1 MNNVKDITPV
11 RVLSLFNG
19 YSGGMMALEMAG
31 IPVEVY
37 YSSEVDKY
45 ANKATQAIFPNTI
58 QLGDVVA
65 LRQLLSLEV
74 SSLEYLTTRNDLFDE
89 SYLVHLNHIID
100 IKTKGVDFVFGGSPC
115 QGFSM
120 AGKQLNF
127 EDERSALFFEFVKI
141 KEILNP
147 RFWLLEN
154 VRMKKHIENAISKIL
169 GKKPYKINSNLVS
182 AQNRYRLYWSN
193 IRLTTIPKDQKILLK
208 DILEPLE
215 NVDEKYYMK
224 NIKNL
229 NFKGLNINSK
239 SKCLRSSRAVTATDK
254 HNYDIVK
261 IDLKGKPKK
270 TQNKSSCLTGG
281 GNSGGYHSDMDV
293 LCCRQVGRHFV
304 NGKRKDKKGA
314 KCEQV
319 LEPRNDQKTNCLSTI
334 QKDNVIIQK
343 SRGFNKGG
351 LFENKSPTLT
361 SNSFEH
367 NNHVVQRKIIP
378 VNPKLEDGKQ
388 TKMQDRI
395 FDTDGISPC
404 LTSFSNKLNILQR
417 KNYLQVVRNGNQS
430 QNDRIHFTENK
441 MCALTASRTETKLNI
456 IHNYIFRR
464 LTPRECGRLQTIP
477 ENHIDIMLNCG
488 VSDSQIYKMLGN
500 GWTVAVI
507 AFIFSK
513 AKF

>member
-1 MNNVKDITPV
+1 MNDLKPV

-19 YSGGMMALEMAG
+19 YSGGMMALESAG
-31 IPVEVY
+31 IPVETY
-37 YSSEVDKY
+37 YSSEIDKY
-45 ANKATQAIFPNTI
+45 ANKVTQAIFPNTI
-58 QLGDVVA
+58 QLGDVVM
-65 LRQLLSLEV
+65 LRKLLELTIEELESLK
-74 SSLEYLTTRNDLFDE
+74 SGDSRLLFNN
-89 SYLVHLNHIID
+89 SYFADVIYKINIHIIGHVID

-141 KEILNP
+141 KDILQP

-215 NVDEKYYMK
+215 DVDEKYFLSEKMIDFITNPMRLK
-224 NIKNL
+224 
-229 NFKGLNINSK
+229 KGYTAIN
-239 SKCLRSSRAVTATDK
+239 
-254 HNYDIVK
+254 
-261 IDLKGKPKK
+261 PKK
-270 TQNKSSCLTGG
+270 STCLTARMYASWNGTFWS
-281 GNSGGYHSDMDV
+281 NSGGYHSDMDV
-293 LCCRQVGRHFV
+293 LCVPSALVEVRSEE
-304 NGKRKDKKGA
+304 GKRIRKENCKKGKDTNPYRA
-314 KCEQV
+314 KELQ
-319 LEPRNDQKTNCLSTI
+319 LRKDGKSNCLMATNLP
-334 QKDNVIIQK
+334 KDNMIIQK

-351 LFENKSPTLT
+351 LFEEKSPTLT

-367 NNHVVQRKIIP
+367 NNHV
-378 VNPKLEDGKQ
+378 
-388 TKMQDRI
+388 
-395 FDTDGISPC
+395 
-404 LTSFSNKLNILQR
+404 LQR

-477 ENHIDIMLNCG
+477 EKYIDIMLSCG

-500 GWTVAVI
+500 GWTVEII

-513 AKF
+513 TKF

>member
-1 MNNVKDITPV
+1 MNDVKEITPV

-58 QLGDVVA
+58 QLGDVVM
-65 LRQLLSLEV
+65 LRILLELTNKELEILKKGETKLLFNH
-74 SSLEYLTTRNDLFDE
+74 SGFANIIHKITDHNDKLTESFIDLIGH
-89 SYLVHLNHIID
+89 VID
-100 IKTKGVDFVFGGSPC
+100 LKTKGVDFVFGGSPC

-193 IRLTTIPKDQKILLK
+193 IRLTSIPKDQKILLK
-208 DILEPLE
+208 DILEPIE
-215 NVDEKYYMK
+215 DVNEKYYMK

-229 NFKGLNINSK
+229 NFKGLDINDK
-239 SKCLRSSRAVTATDK
+239 SKCLRSSGAVTATDK

-293 LCCRQVGRHFV
+293 LCVPAALVEVRSEE
-304 NGKRKDKKGA
+304 GKRIRKENQKKGKDTNPYRA
-314 KCEQV
+314 KELQ
-319 LEPRNDQKTNCLSTI
+319 LRKDGKSNCLMATNLP
-334 QKDNVIIQK
+334 KDNMIIQK

-351 LFENKSPTLT
+351 LFEDKSPTLT

-404 LTSFSNKLNILQR
+404 LTSFSNKLNIMH
-417 KNYLQVVRNGNQS
+417 
-430 QNDRIHFTENK
+430 D
-441 MCALTASRTETKLNI
+441 
-456 IHNYIFRR
+456 YIFRR

-477 ENHIDIMLNCG
+477 ENHIDIMLKCG